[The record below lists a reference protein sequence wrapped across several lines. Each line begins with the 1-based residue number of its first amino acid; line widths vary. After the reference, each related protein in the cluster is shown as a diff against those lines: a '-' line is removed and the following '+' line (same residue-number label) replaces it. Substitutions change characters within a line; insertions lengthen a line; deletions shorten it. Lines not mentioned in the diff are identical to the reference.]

1 MDAKYGP
8 SVVLPISI
16 EHGGTGKTNIAE
28 ARSALKTVTSDSSAI
43 KEPIVNIGTDNSMF
57 VRWKTEDGNI
67 YQIKGDIN
75 QGMRYEK
82 KINGTWTTIPVDV
95 TRGGTGGLNASE
107 ARTNLQL
114 SDAFQFKD
122 VSIPITTAAATTDSN
137 LKATAPSISGYTPAF
152 IGRYNISG
160 TASSMLLITK
170 MHVDRSTRVVS
181 LQVRNTHTTTNAN
194 ATATITIVYVRNTLL

>member
-16 EHGGTGKTNIAE
+16 EHGGTGKTNVAE

-43 KEPIVNIGTDNSMF
+43 KEPIVNIEADNSMF

-95 TRGGTGGLNASE
+95 TRGGTGA
-107 ARTNLQL
+107 
-114 SDAFQFKD
+114 
-122 VSIPITTAAATTDSN
+122 TTADAARSKLDAQKTLKFAAARN
-137 LKATAPSISGYTPAF
+137 PNKATVPSGGTLDVPLNWSDTGHHWAF
-152 IGRYNISG
+152 NGMSYAGSTG
-160 TASSMLLITK
+160 VLIVNTWFND
-170 MHVDRSTRVVS
+170 HV
-181 LQVRNTHTTTNAN
+181 L
-194 ATATITIVYVRNTLL
+194 TATIRNLTSSPITINANTVYVRVIYTD